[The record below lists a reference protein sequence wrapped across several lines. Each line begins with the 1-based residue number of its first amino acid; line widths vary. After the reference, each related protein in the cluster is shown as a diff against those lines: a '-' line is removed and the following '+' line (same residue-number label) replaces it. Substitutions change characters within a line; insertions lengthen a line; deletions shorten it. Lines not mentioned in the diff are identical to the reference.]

1 MYLGDYCY
9 CDCYCFIMLFFFF
22 FLGFLEFHNR
32 KFVTIPS
39 TKVIRLYSMY
49 GIYWAGGG
57 HLLSL
62 DPSMEDFEAFV
73 ATLEQLTNKYE

>member
-1 MYLGDYCY
+1 
-9 CDCYCFIMLFFFF
+9 
-22 FLGFLEFHNR
+22 
-32 KFVTIPS
+32 
-39 TKVIRLYSMY
+39 MY